1 MTVEWWNHTIALGV
15 MGEDLPEPE
24 NRVVLDRE
32 RSDDNGIPAPRVIY
46 RLSEN
51 SRRLLA
57 HGTHR
62 AKAVLEAAGAT
73 RVEITPLLQTAG
85 WHLMGTARM
94 GADPSTSVV
103 DRHGRCHGVPNLY
116 VVDGS
121 LCTTSA
127 GVNPTSTIQA
137 LALWV
142 AHHFKQPGGSR

>member
-1 MTVEWWNHTIALGV
+1 MI
-15 MGEDLPEPE
+15 GEDLPEPE
-24 NRVVLDRE
+24 NRIVLDRE
-32 RSDDNGIPAPRVIY
+32 LSDGNGIPAPRVIY

-57 HGTHR
+57 HGADR
-62 AKAVLEAAGAT
+62 AKEALEAAGAT

-94 GADPSTSVV
+94 GADPSMSVV
-103 DRHGRCHGVPNLY
+103 DRYGRCHEVPNVY

-142 AHHFKQPGGSR
+142 AHHFERQGRRP